1 MCSQNH
7 YVVLHKE
14 IAGALS
20 NGFSLNIPLLIMTVY
35 HCPSCGAVLTHHH
48 AYCVYC
54 GGASK
59 HDRSL
64 SDSQQNEL
72 EAALSSWEKTLIAN
86 KQRYD
91 TYAMIAFAGMA
102 ILWAVGTWRLRYMV
116 SSVLFLVILSGLL
129 GIVCFVI
136 FGGFVQHYEQLS
148 MRETFDTSL
157 KKTIQ
162 DFLLLHDYSPQ
173 QLLATAAKE
182 LPDSSPLHQFLVEVN

>member
-1 MCSQNH
+1 
-7 YVVLHKE
+7 
-14 IAGALS
+14 
-20 NGFSLNIPLLIMTVY
+20 MTVY

-48 AYCVYC
+48 AYCAYC
-54 GGASK
+54 GGASQ

-64 SDSQQNEL
+64 SASQQNEL
-72 EAALSSWEKTLIAN
+72 EAALSVWEKTLIAN

-91 TYAMIAFAGMA
+91 TYTLVSFAGMA

-116 SSVLFLVILSGLL
+116 SSILLLLILSALL

-136 FGGFVQHYEQLS
+136 FGGFVQYYERLS

-173 QLLATAAKE
+173 QLMAVAAKD
-182 LPDSSPLHQFLVEVN
+182 LPDDSPLHQFLVEVN

>member
-1 MCSQNH
+1 
-7 YVVLHKE
+7 
-14 IAGALS
+14 
-20 NGFSLNIPLLIMTVY
+20 
-35 HCPSCGAVLTHHH
+35 
-48 AYCVYC
+48 
-54 GGASK
+54 

-116 SSVLFLVILSGLL
+116 SSVLFLVFLSGLL